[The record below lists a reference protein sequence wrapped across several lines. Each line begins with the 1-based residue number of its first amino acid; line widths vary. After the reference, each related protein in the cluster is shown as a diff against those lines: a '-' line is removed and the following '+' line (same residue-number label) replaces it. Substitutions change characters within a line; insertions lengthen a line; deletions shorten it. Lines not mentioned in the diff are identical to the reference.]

1 MQPSHL
7 IAVYCVFV
15 AAASL
20 AGGKLPS
27 LVRLTHARM
36 QALVSLVGG
45 LMLGVGLFHLL
56 PHAALELNSIDQ
68 AVWWTM
74 AGLLTTFF
82 LIRAFH
88 FHQHG
93 SAEEHDGSAAS
104 HDHDHGHDHSHDHDA
119 AGHTQQRLS
128 PQTASLQPQAF
139 SHAADGHTQH
149 PLSWVGIGIGLSI
162 HTLIDGSALAAS
174 VEAESHGNT
183 DSLVLGLGTFL
194 AVLLHKPLDSM
205 SITSLM
211 AAGGWSHN
219 WRRAV
224 NAVYALMCPLGAL
237 AFWLGIRQLS
247 GAQQT
252 VVGCALAFSAGVFLC
267 ISLGDL
273 LPEVQFHSHDR
284 LKLSACLLSG
294 VILAWFIRYLEPA
307 GAHAPHVPHQH
318 TLVVPSFADED
329 ARRGTDL

>member
-1 MQPSHL
+1 MQASHL

-20 AGGKLPS
+20 VGGKLPS
-27 LVRLTHARM
+27 LVRLTHARV
-36 QALVSLVGG
+36 QALVSFVGG

-56 PHAALELNSIDQ
+56 PHAALELDSIDR

-74 AGLLTTFF
+74 SGLLGTFF

-93 SAEEHDGSAAS
+93 SAEAQEEPGQHA
-104 HDHDHGHDHSHDHDA
+104 HDHDHDHDHHRGESC
-119 AGHTQQRLS
+119 GHQQGE
-128 PQTASLQPQAF
+128 PGPVP
-139 SHAADGHTQH
+139 HKQH
-149 PLSWVGIGIGLSI
+149 PLSWLGIGIGLSI

-183 DSLVLGLGTFL
+183 ESLVVGLGTFL
-194 AVLLHKPLDSM
+194 AVVLHKPLDSM
-205 SITSLM
+205 SITTLM
-211 AAGGWSHN
+211 AAGGWSPG
-219 WRRAV
+219 WRRLV
-224 NAVYALMCPLGAL
+224 NIGYSLMCPLGAL
-237 AFWLGIRQLS
+237 AFWLGVRQLG
-247 GAQQT
+247 GAQQ
-252 VVGCALAFSAGVFLC
+252 VVIGCALAFSAGVFLC

-294 VILAWFIRYLEPA
+294 VVLAWFIRYLEPA
-307 GAHAPHVPHQH
+307 SAHAPHDHHPPHH
-318 TLVVPSFADED
+318 SALKNNDPIGS
-329 ARRGTDL
+329 

>member
-1 MQPSHL
+1 MQTAQL
-7 IAVYCVFV
+7 IVVYCVFI

-36 QALVSLVGG
+36 QGLVSLVGG
-45 LMLGVGLFHLL
+45 LMLGVGMFHLL
-56 PHAALELNSIDQ
+56 PHAALELDSIDR
-68 AVWWTM
+68 AVWWGM

-93 SAEEHDGSAAS
+93 SAEEEEGAPP
-104 HDHDHGHDHSHDHDA
+104 HDHDHAHTHGHA
-119 AGHTQQRLS
+119 PAGHHQPS
-128 PQTASLQPQAF
+128 PNPQAASLKPQAF
-139 SHAADGHTQH
+139 SHHKQH
-149 PLSWVGIGIGLSI
+149 PLSWIGIGIGLSI

-194 AVLLHKPLDSM
+194 AILLHKPLDSM

-211 AAGGWSHN
+211 AAGGWSHG
-219 WRRAV
+219 WRRVV
-224 NAVYALMCPLGAL
+224 NVGYALMCPLGAL
-237 AFWLGIRQLS
+237 GFWIGIRQLG

-252 VVGCALAFSAGVFLC
+252 VIGCALAFSAGVFLC

-284 LKLSACLLSG
+284 LKLSACLLFG
-294 VILAWFIRYLEPA
+294 VALAWFIRYLEPA
-307 GAHAPHVPHQH
+307 GAHVRHRQAE
-318 TLVVPSFADED
+318 VVPSLSSNRTL
-329 ARRGTDL
+329 ARQN